1 MYTLQLVEEM
11 INLAVSDVR
20 NYCISKPCEE
30 CKLPC
35 DKNQAH
41 FTACWVC
48 SYLTNLNIITQDKY
62 KHYANMFMHSTIPQ
76 FTLEVYKDYQARG

>member
-11 INLAVSDVR
+11 INLAISDVR

-41 FTACWVC
+41 F
-48 SYLTNLNIITQDKY
+48 L
-62 KHYANMFMHSTIPQ
+62 
-76 FTLEVYKDYQARG
+76 